1 MFSFS
6 RMNELKETTQ
16 PLTLTKTL
24 RFCHP
29 PTQSGIKMYMNFA
42 RSKNRCAFFVKTL
55 SINHA
60 DVCHFYNS
68 YVNLAFV
75 DENVIDC
82 SFFFC
87 LSRPI
92 KPDY

>member
-1 MFSFS
+1 
-6 RMNELKETTQ
+6 MNELKETTQ
-16 PLTLTKTL
+16 PLTLTKNL

-60 DVCHFYNS
+60 DVFHFYNS
-68 YVNLAFV
+68 YVECDN
-75 DENVIDC
+75 ENFRQAEMFLKID
-82 SFFFC
+82 
-87 LSRPI
+87 I
-92 KPDY
+92 DQKIYK

>member
-82 SFFFC
+82 SFFLFI
-87 LSRPI
+87 PT
-92 KPDY
+92 DQT